1 MINIKSLKFDA
12 DEKLLDFTE
21 KKVGKVEKFFDNLG
35 DIDVTLSLLPD
46 AENKCVKLQTHMPGE
61 EIGKCL
67 HPYTKALVASV
78 FDIKM
83 DFSKKIEQIK
93 GEVPSPLDAPK
104 GCPFCD
110 RCDCSSDIC
119 FKEKPKLVEIS
130 EGHEV
135 ACHRFKEGAGAPEG
149 AASNPKAEN

>member
-61 EIGKCL
+61 EIVIERNA
-67 HPYTKALVASV
+67 HTFEEAVTDAADAL
-78 FDIKM
+78 
-83 DFSKKIEQIK
+83 
-93 GEVPSPLDAPK
+93 
-104 GCPFCD
+104 
-110 RCDCSSDIC
+110 
-119 FKEKPKLVEIS
+119 KEKIVRS
-130 EGHEV
+130 
-135 ACHRFKEGAGAPEG
+135 KEKKYA
-149 AASNPKAEN
+149 K